1 MIHGFKAHNNSIGL
15 VRHDNKYMTSGF
27 SALNCQ
33 RVITTYLKKVDKI
46 KKKKIIYVAFK

>member
-33 RVITTYLKKVDKI
+33 RFHTAYLNLKTKQTRK
-46 KKKKIIYVAFK
+46 